1 MAVDTTKVRAYVNG
15 LVAVSGYGVTN
26 PTLPTDATTSLN
38 ASIFKEVGA
47 LSDDGPVSSSSQD
60 FTSVYMWQNNAL
72 AASLPGQY
80 NRTFK
85 FTCLEQNSQTLN
97 IQFGGSTLTQ
107 QSWGVSIAEKAGGR
121 DIRSWVLHGID
132 GVRLYRLV
140 VPLGQITS
148 KGDVTWSA
156 SGVASMEVEVT
167 AFPDASSNYAYHY
180 IWDNTLIL

>member
-47 LSDDGPVSSSSQD
+47 LSDDGTVSTSKQD
-60 FTSVYMWQNNAL
+60 FTNVYMWQNNAL
-72 AASLPGQY
+72 AAALPGQY
-80 NRTFK
+80 DRTFK

-132 GVRLYRLV
+132 GV
-140 VPLGQITS
+140 PLGQITD

-180 IWDNTLIL
+180 IYDSTLIL